1 MSRRLRIALA
11 MLGVTIALI
20 SIFIL
25 AYAYW
30 PAVATREQYRLAP
43 TVFAPPR

>member
-20 SIFIL
+20 SMFIL

-30 PAVATREQYRLAP
+30 PADTTREQHPLAP